1 MMNPNRFEKILEFNN
16 AGLITYIMSESF
28 RIHYNHGLLKAKELS
43 DKFGKGLQI
52 ILLRVPEENIEHNE
66 FFKKGMIGHERF
78 LSKYTNNVYY
88 LEEDSKFFYSL
99 LKDSTHVIKDRAYLK
114 IQKSI
119 ENRVFDYLEEN
130 SISLTLV
137 ESNVI
142 VPVIYTSNKE
152 EKDTRTLKTII
163 MDNIDQFDDIQD
175 SNSPTFFYEQEA
187 KEVLEIFLE
196 HKLKNYVSSDDIP
209 TSSSNLEIYLKY
221 GFISPLEIFDKVQKL
236 QNITGNLFIEQ
247 FIITRE
253 LSHNFIFNS
262 EN

>member
-1 MMNPNRFEKILEFNN
+1 ML
-16 AGLITYIMSESF
+16 F
-28 RIHYNHGLLKAKELS
+28 RS
-43 DKFGKGLQI
+43 
-52 ILLRVPEENIEHNE
+52 
-66 FFKKGMIGHERF
+66 
-78 LSKYTNNVYY
+78 
-88 LEEDSKFFYSL
+88 
-99 LKDSTHVIKDRAYLK
+99 
-114 IQKSI
+114 
-119 ENRVFDYLEEN
+119 
-130 SISLTLV
+130 LV